1 LQDNESKS
9 AALMENVD
17 EVYLVVDGDTAKPSN
32 ERSQRSPDKKNGTG
46 SHPPLPPQNAHT
58 LLSEIKG
65 WFFTRYQR
73 FNSGTTAEDAEN
85 HG

>member
-1 LQDNESKS
+1 MVSADSTLQSVRFSSLNILRVKKALFLSYFRIFKSVFVNLLLPSKFI
-9 AALMENVD
+9 A
-17 EVYLVVDGDTAKPSN
+17 
-32 ERSQRSPDKKNGTG
+32 Q
-46 SHPPLPPQNAHT
+46 
-58 LLSEIKG
+58 G